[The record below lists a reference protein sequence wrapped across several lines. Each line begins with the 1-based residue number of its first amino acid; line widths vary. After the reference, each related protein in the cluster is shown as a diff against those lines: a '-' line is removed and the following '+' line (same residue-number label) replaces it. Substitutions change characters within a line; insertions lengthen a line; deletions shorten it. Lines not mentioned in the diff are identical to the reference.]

1 MCRSGLASTDI
12 LVLVISAED
21 GIWPQ
26 TLKIIDSFQG
36 KKDVMSLI
44 VAVTKID
51 KVQDRVEDA
60 HQKIEWELMEH
71 QIFPEQIQMVPL
83 SAKTRE
89 GLTDMMEAIQMQAEL
104 IELKS
109 SVSPKED
116 KFMEGIILEGRMEK
130 GLGAV
135 VDIVVR
141 DGNPGLCVGDTVLC
155 TDSNVYGRVRAI
167 QDGEEKQ

>member
-89 GLTDMMEAIQMQAEL
+89 GLTDLMEAIQMQAES

-109 SVSPKED
+109 SVFFRKNLSLEGNWRCNLNDNDNTIIKTIDLLCYIEDISDTRFSELVHFNILPKE
-116 KFMEGIILEGRMEK
+116 
-130 GLGAV
+130 
-135 VDIVVR
+135 
-141 DGNPGLCVGDTVLC
+141 
-155 TDSNVYGRVRAI
+155 SH
-167 QDGEEKQ
+167 